1 MPDPFSRAEMFAQQR
16 RAQAAAERR
25 GRGRRGGGGG
35 GGGGPRGICY
45 QCGKHGHPMRECP
58 QLLQHTET
66 AELVLRQSRSQPT
79 TWGVG
84 LDRTLKLKKASQGCP
99 AASSSEYQML
109 IGWTLTG
116 INGQPVKDS
125 HEAMEKLGGIASPGA
140 TITLNCRSPVPIPG
154 QDKKK
159 GGERSG
165 GGNNSRAE
173 GLADRLLENI
183 QSGLKRG
190 RENPEVAEV
199 ARNAGI
205 NSQQLT
211 RLLHA
216 IRTELQASKKE
227 LEQEEQENGDYQRRL
242 AEYSQVISENS
253 GGKEAP
259 AEVLGELDAD
269 LAKKVEKIKVK
280 IERYK
285 DAEKLHLAAELEK
298 RKRAVLKGI
307 EHCEDDEV
315 VVLAENQSGL
325 STDDAWQI
333 LGLSKGTSDHRDHA
347 RKLMAKLHPDRV
359 AVEVCKDTMR
369 MRFQLVQHCRDLL
382 DR

>member
-25 GRGRRGGGGG
+25 RHGKRGGGGG
-35 GGGGPRGICY
+35 GQRGICY
-45 QCGKHGHPMRECP
+45 NCGQQGHPARECP
-58 QLLQHTET
+58 QLLKHTET

-79 TWGVG
+79 VWGIG
-84 LDRTLKLKKASQGCP
+84 LDRTLKVKKASHGYP
-99 AASSSEYQML
+99 AADSSEYQML
-109 IGWTLTG
+109 IGWTL
-116 INGQPVKDS
+116 IAVNGQKVRDS
-125 HEAMEKLGGIASPGA
+125 HDAMEKLGGIVQPG
-140 TITLNCRSPVPIPG
+140 TTVTLTCRSPVPIPG
-154 QDKKK
+154 KK
-159 GGERSG
+159 GNKAGAGGE
-165 GGNNSRAE
+165 GNNSRAE
-173 GLADRLLENI
+173 NIADRLLEDI

-216 IRTELQASKKE
+216 IRTELQTAKKE
-227 LEQEEQENGDYQRRL
+227 LEQEDQEHGDYQRRL
-242 AEYSQVISENS
+242 SEYSKVISENS
-253 GGKEAP
+253 GGREAP
-259 AEVLGELDAD
+259 AEVLGELDPD

-285 DAEKLHLAAELEK
+285 DAEKAHLAADLEK
-298 RKRAVLKGI
+298 RKKAVQKGV

-325 STDDAWQI
+325 SRDDAWLI
-333 LGLSKGTSDHRDHA
+333 LGLAKGQSDFRDHA